1 MEASE
6 MPFLASYSKGS
17 FHLTTCSGMVLLVSI
32 AAPSLQTAW
41 VGGGLGGNAEFC
53 VFQGVPGW
61 STLVQETYV
70 TGSPSGFGVFSWGIL
85 STYVACIHTTLFP
98 SL

>member
-1 MEASE
+1 MR
-6 MPFLASYSKGS
+6 FLASYSKGS

-61 STLVQETYV
+61 SNRYTRALRDWVPFRVWGVQLGHPLYV
-70 TGSPSGFGVFSWGIL
+70 
-85 STYVACIHTTLFP
+85 
-98 SL
+98 